1 MQSYLNLSKL
11 LVRWMKQIHL
21 PRTEMRMQYVQMFH
35 ALHVLTGDCS
45 HDILIEGMQTL
56 LQGWVRSDEDD
67 AMLRPG
73 VDCYHDRLRTAIAE
87 VQARLVQR
95 NASAANLPRRVAA
108 AQ

>member
-1 MQSYLNLSKL
+1 MQSYLNLSKH

-21 PRTEMRMQYVQMFH
+21 PRTEMRMQYVQTFH

-73 VDCYHDRLRTAIAE
+73 VDCYHDRLGMAIAE

-95 NASAANLPRRVAA
+95 ASAANLPRRAAA

>member
-1 MQSYLNLSKL
+1 MPSYLNLSKL

-35 ALHVLTGDCS
+35 ALHVLTGHCS

-56 LQGWVRSDEDD
+56 LQGWVRSDEGDEG
-67 AMLRPG
+67 LRAG
-73 VDCYHDRLRTAIAE
+73 VDCYHARLRAAIAE
-87 VQARLVQR
+87 VQARLMQR
-95 NASAANLPRRVAA
+95 ASDVNLPRRVVA